1 MSSSHDPIA
10 RLPILI
16 LFPHS
21 RCNCRCLMCDI
32 WKDGERRELTASE
45 VGGWVEEWR
54 RLGVR
59 EVVLSGGEA
68 LMHSDLFALCR
79 PMHEAGIAITLL
91 STGLL
96 LARHAESVAGLV
108 DNVVLSLDGP
118 REVHDAIRNV
128 PRAYERL
135 AEGVSAL
142 RRLRPRL
149 PISGRCTV
157 QRKNFRFLRE
167 TVAAARAI
175 GLDSIS
181 FLAVDVS
188 SAAFNRPEGKGAT
201 PPSEMAL
208 STAETLELEETL
220 TRLERENA
228 ADFQSG
234 FIVESPAKLRVRLLQ
249 YFRALLGLEGFAR
262 ISCNAPWVSAVV
274 ESDGT
279 VRPCF
284 FHEALGNVRQAGNL
298 EAVLNSGKARAF
310 RASLDVATNPVCVK
324 CVCSLDRKQPSGA
337 AAERTGHAHA

>member
-1 MSSSHDPIA
+1 MSEDPIT

-16 LFPHS
+16 LSPHS

-32 WKDGERRELTASE
+32 WKDGARRELTAAE
-45 VGGWVEEWR
+45 VAGWVEEWR

-68 LMHSDLFALCR
+68 LMHSDLFTLCR

-96 LARHAESVAGLV
+96 LSRHAESIAGLI
-108 DNVVLSLDGP
+108 DNVILSLDGP
-118 REVHDAIRNV
+118 KEVHDAIRNV

-135 AEGVSAL
+135 AEGAAAV

-149 PISGRCTV
+149 PLSARCTV
-157 QRKNFRFLRE
+157 QRKNFRFLRG
-167 TVAAARAI
+167 TVAAAHAI
-175 GLDSIS
+175 DLDSIS

-188 SAAFNRPEGKGAT
+188 SAAFNRPEGKGVT
-201 PPSEMAL
+201 PASEMAL
-208 STAETLELEETL
+208 SAAETRELEEML
-220 TRLERENA
+220 TRLECENA
-228 ADFQSG
+228 PDFQSG
-234 FIVESPAKLRVRLLQ
+234 FIVESPAKLRARLLQ
-249 YFRALLGLEGFAR
+249 YFRALLGIEGFAR

-274 ESDGT
+274 ESDGA

-284 FHEALGNVRQAGNL
+284 FHEPLGNLRQAGSL
-298 EAVLNSGKARAF
+298 EAVLNSSRAQAF

-324 CVCSLDRKQPSGA
+324 CVCSLDLKENA
-337 AAERTGHAHA
+337 AAAPKRTKHAHA